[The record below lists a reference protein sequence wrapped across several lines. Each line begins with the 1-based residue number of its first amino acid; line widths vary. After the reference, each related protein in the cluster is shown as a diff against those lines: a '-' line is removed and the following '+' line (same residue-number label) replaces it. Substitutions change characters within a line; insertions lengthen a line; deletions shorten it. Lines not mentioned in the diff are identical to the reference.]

1 MPLRA
6 NETKGDHAMPDRST
20 FLERKPALTLN
31 ISGFFG
37 TGKTLQ
43 SLSFPKC
50 YVVSCDPAG
59 LETVRQPSNAKFL
72 ANLVWYEELH
82 NHAKDELKE
91 LFREAATAEQRGSV
105 YGCIAHAKE
114 LAAKG
119 EVETLVI
126 DGFTYFV
133 DMKWRQIN
141 EFEVARS
148 TNTGNVDSQ
157 AMYRNLGL
165 YLHRFVASDLMT
177 VATRNNLNVILTTHI
192 KRESEEQVHGNAA
205 VKNRA
210 KKVMT
215 NSDIAAQI
223 EGGFRNKL
231 SGLVGA
237 DLYLEKTLKD
247 GKVQYDA
254 LCDMTRGYGGI
265 VNAKN
270 RFGLPPRLSRNEK
283 SLYEA
288 IVEALK
294 IKRQST
300 AATVTARTQTQPTA
314 VTEQAGTA
322 KPTTAGA

>member
-1 MPLRA
+1 M
-6 NETKGDHAMPDRST
+6 
-20 FLERKPALTLN
+20 TLN

-37 TGKTLQ
+37 SGKTLQ

-50 YVVSCDPAG
+50 YVISCDPAG
-59 LETVRQPSNAKFL
+59 LETLRQPANARFL
-72 ANLVWYEELH
+72 NNLVHYEELH
-82 NHAKDELKE
+82 NHSKDELKE
-91 LFREAATAEQRGSV
+91 TFRESAKVDERASV

-119 EVETLVI
+119 EVETVVI

-141 EFEVARS
+141 EFEIAKS
-148 TNTGNVDSQ
+148 ATTGNVDSQ

-177 VATRNNLNVILTTHI
+177 IATRNRLNVILTTHI
-192 KRESEEQVHGNAA
+192 KRESEEAVHGNAA

-231 SGLVGA
+231 SGLVGG

-270 RFGLPPRLSRNEK
+270 RWGLPPRLDLTNK

-288 IVEALK
+288 IMGSLNGK
-294 IKRQST
+294 
-300 AATVTARTQTQPTA
+300 
-314 VTEQAGTA
+314 A
-322 KPTTAGA
+322 KPTTTGA

>member
-1 MPLRA
+1 
-6 NETKGDHAMPDRST
+6 MPDRDA
-20 FLERKPALTLN
+20 FLQRRPALTLN
-31 ISGFFG
+31 VSGFFG

-50 YVVSCDPAG
+50 YVISCDPAG
-59 LETVRQPSNAKFL
+59 LETLRQPVNSKFL
-72 ANLVWYEELH
+72 ANLVHYEELH
-82 NHAKDELKE
+82 NQSSEELKE
-91 LFREAATAEQRGSV
+91 MFRESAKSDERGSV
-105 YGCIAHAKE
+105 YGCVAHAKE
-114 LAAKG
+114 LAEKG

-133 DMKWRQIN
+133 DCKWRQIN
-141 EFEVARS
+141 AYEIAKS
-148 TNTGNVDSQ
+148 ATTGNVDSQ

-177 VATRNNLNVILTTHI
+177 MATRNQLNVILTTHL
-192 KRESEEQVHGNAA
+192 KRESEEQVQGNAA

-215 NSDIAAQI
+215 NSDIAPMI

-237 DLYLEKTLKD
+237 DLYLEKSLKD

-270 RFGLPPRLSRNEK
+270 RFGLPARLDLSK
-283 SLYEA
+283 QTLYQAIIDSLQ
-288 IVEALK
+288 VK
-294 IKRQST
+294 
-300 AATVTARTQTQPTA
+300 ATGKA
-314 VTEQAGTA
+314 VA
-322 KPTTAGA
+322 

>member
-1 MPLRA
+1 
-6 NETKGDHAMPDRST
+6 MPDRST

-31 ISGFFG
+31 ISGYFG
-37 TGKTLQ
+37 SGKTLQ

-50 YVVSCDPAG
+50 YVISCDPAG
-59 LETVRQPSNAKFL
+59 LETVRQPANAKYL
-72 ANLVWYEELH
+72 NNLVWYEELH
-82 NHAKDELKE
+82 NHSKEELKE
-91 LFREAATAEQRGSV
+91 LFRESAKAEERGSV

-114 LAAKG
+114 LAASG

-141 EFEVARS
+141 EYEVAKS
-148 TNTGNVDSQ
+148 SSTGNLDTQ

-205 VKNRA
+205 IKNRA
-210 KKVMT
+210 GKVMK
-215 NSDIAAQI
+215 NSDIASQI

-231 SGLVGA
+231 SGLVGG

-247 GKVQYDA
+247 GKVVYDA

-270 RFGLPPRLSRNEK
+270 RFGLPARLSLNEK

-294 IKRQST
+294 IKREGMATT
-300 AATVTARTQTQPTA
+300 AATKAASPAQPLATS
-314 VTEQAGTA
+314 QA

>member
-1 MPLRA
+1 MPTVEDFKAR
-6 NETKGDHAMPDRST
+6 R
-20 FLERKPALTLN
+20 PALTLN

-50 YVVSCDPAG
+50 YVISCDPAG
-59 LETVRQPSNAKFL
+59 LETVRQPANAKFL
-72 ANLVWYEELH
+72 SNLVEYEELH
-82 NHAKDELKE
+82 NHAKEELKE
-91 LFREAATAEQRGSV
+91 MFRESATKDERGSI

-119 EVETLVI
+119 EIETLVI

-141 EFEVARS
+141 EYEVAKSS
-148 TNTGNVDSQ
+148 TTGNIDTQS
-157 AMYRNLGL
+157 MYRNLGL

-177 VATRNNLNVILTTHI
+177 VATRNSLNVILTTHL
-192 KRESEEQVHGNAA
+192 KRESEEQVHGNANI
-205 VKNRA
+205 KNRA

-215 NSDIAAQI
+215 NSDLAAQI

-247 GKVQYDA
+247 SKIIYDA

-270 RFGLPPRLSRNEK
+270 RYGLPARLNLNEK
-283 SLYEA
+283 TLYEA
-288 IVEALK
+288 ISESLK
-294 IKRQST
+294 LKREV
-300 AATVTARTQTQPTA
+300 AATAQTATA
-314 VTEQAGTA
+314 TA
-322 KPTTAGA
+322 TNTTATPATKGATQ

>member
-1 MPLRA
+1 
-6 NETKGDHAMPDRST
+6 MPDKSE
-20 FLERKPALTLN
+20 FLARRPALTLN

-50 YVVSCDPAG
+50 YVISCDPAG
-59 LETVRQPSNAKFL
+59 LETIRQSQNAKFL
-72 ANLVWYEELH
+72 NNLVWYEELH
-82 NHAKDELKE
+82 NHQKEELKE
-91 LFREAATAEQRGSV
+91 MFREAATSEQRGSV

-119 EVETLVI
+119 DVETLVI

-141 EFEVARS
+141 EYEVAKS
-148 TNTGNVDSQ
+148 ATTGNIDTQ

-177 VATRNNLNVILTTHI
+177 VATRNSLNVVLTTHL
-192 KRESEEQVHGNAA
+192 KRESEEQVHGNAN

-215 NSDIAAQI
+215 NSDLAAQI

-231 SGLVGA
+231 SGLVGG

-247 GKVQYDA
+247 GKMQYDA

-270 RFGLPPRLSRNEK
+270 RFGLPARLSLNEK
-283 SLYEA
+283 TLYEA
-288 IVEALK
+288 IRDSLK
-294 IKRQST
+294 IKGEREAQKAS
-300 AATVTARTQTQPTA
+300 A
-314 VTEQAGTA
+314 
-322 KPTTAGA
+322 

>member
-1 MPLRA
+1 
-6 NETKGDHAMPDRST
+6 MPDKQA
-20 FLERKPALTLN
+20 FLSNRPSLTLN

-43 SLSFPKC
+43 ALSFPKC
-50 YVVSCDPAG
+50 YVISCDPAG
-59 LETVRQPSNAKFL
+59 LETVRQPANARYL

-82 NHAKDELKE
+82 NHSRDELKE
-91 LFREAATAEQRGSV
+91 LFRETATATERGSI
-105 YGCIAHAKE
+105 YGCLAHAKE
-114 LAAKG
+114 LATKG
-119 EVETLVI
+119 DIETLVI
-126 DGFTYFV
+126 DGFTYLV

-141 EFEVARS
+141 EYEIAKSS
-148 TNTGNVDSQ
+148 TTGNLDSQ

-177 VATRNNLNVILTTHI
+177 TATRNKLNVVLTTHL
-192 KRESEEQVHGNAA
+192 KRESEEAVHGSAT

-215 NSDIAAQI
+215 NSDIAPMI

-247 GKVQYDA
+247 GKVEYDA

-270 RFGLPPRLSRNEK
+270 RFGLPPRLPLTNK
-283 SLYEA
+283 SLYDA
-288 IVEALK
+288 IMDALK
-294 IKRQST
+294 TK
-300 AATVTARTQTQPTA
+300 
-314 VTEQAGTA
+314 AGNA
-322 KPTTAGA
+322 KPTTAGAHQQ

>member
-1 MPLRA
+1 
-6 NETKGDHAMPDRST
+6 MPDRND
-20 FLERKPALTLN
+20 FIQRRPALTLN

-43 SLSFPKC
+43 SLSFPRC
-50 YVVSCDPAG
+50 YVISCDPAG
-59 LETVRQPSNAKFL
+59 LETIRQPSNSKFL
-72 ANLVWYEELH
+72 ANLIWYEELH
-82 NHAKDELKE
+82 NHQKEELKE
-91 LFREAATAEQRGSV
+91 MFRESATSEQRGSI

-114 LAAKG
+114 LSAKG
-119 EVETLVI
+119 EIETLII

-141 EFEVARS
+141 EYEVAKS
-148 TNTGNVDSQ
+148 ATTGNMDTQ

-177 VATRNNLNVILTTHI
+177 VATRNNLNVILTTHL
-192 KRESEEQVHGNAA
+192 KRESEEQVHGNAN

-215 NSDIAAQI
+215 NSDLAAQI

-270 RFGLPPRLSRNEK
+270 RFGLPARLDLTK
-283 SLYEA
+283 QSLYEA

-294 IKRQST
+294 IKR
-300 AATVTARTQTQPTA
+300 
-314 VTEQAGTA
+314 EQVESKQGQV
-322 KPTTAGA
+322 KPTPTGAPQVQVAAK

>member
-1 MPLRA
+1 
-6 NETKGDHAMPDRST
+6 MPDRNT
-20 FLERKPALTLN
+20 FIEKRPALTLN

-59 LETVRQPSNAKFL
+59 LETIRQPSNAKYL
-72 ANLVWYEELH
+72 ANLIWYEELH
-82 NHAKDELKE
+82 NHQKEELKE
-91 LFREAATAEQRGSV
+91 MFRETAKAEDRGSV
-105 YGCIAHAKE
+105 YGCIVHAKE
-114 LAAKG
+114 MAAKG

-141 EFEVARS
+141 EYEVARS
-148 TNTGNVDSQ
+148 QTTGNVDSQ

-177 VATRNNLNVILTTHI
+177 AATRNNLNVILTTHL
-192 KRESEEQVHGNAA
+192 KRESEEQVHGN
-205 VKNRA
+205 VNIKNRA

-215 NSDIAAQI
+215 NSDLAAQI

-237 DLYLEKTLKD
+237 DLYLEKQLRD
-247 GKVQYDA
+247 GKVVYDA

-270 RFGLPPRLSRNEK
+270 RFGLPARVNLNQQT
-283 SLYEA
+283 LYEA
-288 IVEALK
+288 ISESLK
-294 IKRQST
+294 IKREQV
-300 AATVTARTQTQPTA
+300 AAKA
-314 VTEQAGTA
+314 
-322 KPTTAGA
+322 

>member
-1 MPLRA
+1 MPNKDDFIQR
-6 NETKGDHAMPDRST
+6 R
-20 FLERKPALTLN
+20 PALTLN

-50 YVVSCDPAG
+50 YVISCDPAG
-59 LETVRQPSNAKFL
+59 LETIRQPVNAKFL
-72 ANLVWYEELH
+72 ANLIWYEELH
-82 NHAKDELKE
+82 NHQKEELKE
-91 LFREAATAEQRGSV
+91 MFRESAGSSQRGSI

-114 LAAKG
+114 LAASG
-119 EVETLVI
+119 EIETLII

-141 EFEVARS
+141 EYEVAKS
-148 TNTGNVDSQ
+148 VNTGNIDTQ

-177 VATRNNLNVILTTHI
+177 VATRNHLNVILTTHL
-192 KRESEEQVHGNAA
+192 KRESEEQVHGNAN

-215 NSDIAAQI
+215 NSDLAAQI

-231 SGLVGA
+231 SGLVGG

-270 RFGLPPRLSRNEK
+270 RFGLPARLNLNEK

-288 IVEALK
+288 IMEALK
-294 IKRQST
+294 IKREQDVNKQGQAKPIPTGASQGA
-300 AATVTARTQTQPTA
+300 AAT
-314 VTEQAGTA
+314 
-322 KPTTAGA
+322 K